1 MKKIFN
7 FIFLL
12 ISITVF
18 SQIDNIKSGEKLS
31 YRLHYG
37 FLNAGTATLTT
48 NQITYKGKPFNVMQY
63 ESRGNNYILCEKRDL
78 AAFVDFEINKNRI
91 CNFLNNKTTHLKF
104 VNGGDINIDSDII
117 SKPDSFI
124 SILKRSL

>member
-18 SQIDNIKSGEKLS
+18 SQIDNIKSGEKLT

-48 NQITYKGKPFNVMQY
+48 NQITYKGKPHYRVTGVGRSTGAVRAFFKVDDVY
-63 ESRGNNYILCEKRDL
+63 ESY
-78 AAFVDFEINKNRI
+78 
-91 CNFLNNKTTHLKF
+91 
-104 VNGGDINIDSDII
+104 INIATGLPSYYVRNVSEGGYRRHYEICLI
-117 SKPDSFI
+117 KMI
-124 SILKRSL
+124 

>member
-37 FLNAGTATLTT
+37 FLNAGTATLPPTKLLIKE
-48 NQITYKGKPFNVMQY
+48 NLIT
-63 ESRGNNYILCEKRDL
+63 E
-78 AAFVDFEINKNRI
+78 
-91 CNFLNNKTTHLKF
+91 
-104 VNGGDINIDSDII
+104 
-117 SKPDSFI
+117 
-124 SILKRSL
+124 

>member
-18 SQIDNIKSGEKLS
+18 SQIDNIKSGEKLT

-48 NQITYKGKPFNVMQY
+48 NQITYKGKPHYRVTGVGK
-63 ESRGNNYILCEKRDL
+63 STGAVR
-78 AAFVDFEINKNRI
+78 AFF
-91 CNFLNNKTTHLKF
+91 NFLNHFGAGLFMFSLTLF
-104 VNGGDINIDSDII
+104 II
-117 SKPDSFI
+117 LLLFFCVGK
-124 SILKRSL
+124 LVLQACSLVCV